1 MSESAASAVLPELPS
16 EAESFVVDLESY
28 EGPLDVLLAL
38 ARTERVDLMKVSI
51 LRLAEQY
58 LAFVQEARRLR
69 LEIAADYLVM
79 AAWLAYLK
87 SRLLLPADPEEE
99 GPPAEELAAR
109 LAFRLQ
115 KLEAMRT
122 AAARLFA
129 LDRLGHDVFARGMPE
144 GLRIVK
150 RPVFRATLYD
160 LLHAYAEQ
168 RSRSVRAPLEIRR
181 PAVFSL
187 DEALARLERIV
198 GHLPDW
204 TRLETFLPDLD
215 EPELRRSAL
224 AATFVASLELARQGR
239 VEIRQAEAFGPISLR
254 ARQAATAEVA

>member
-1 MSESAASAVLPELPS
+1 MPELLDPVLPDPPPAA
-16 EAESFVVDLESY
+16 EAFVVDLGSY

-38 ARTERVDLMKVSI
+38 ARVERVDLMKVSM

-58 LAFVQEARRLR
+58 LVFIAEARRLR

-87 SRLLLPADPEEE
+87 SRLLLPADPEED

-109 LAFRLQ
+109 LAFRLR
-115 KLEAMRT
+115 KLEAMRE

-129 LDRLGHDVFARGMPE
+129 RDRLGRDVFARGMPE
-144 GLRIVK
+144 GLKVVK
-150 RPVFRATLYD
+150 RPTYRATLYE

-168 RSRSVRAPLEIRR
+168 KTRAVRAPLEIRR

-187 DEALARLERIV
+187 EDALGWLERLLGHIPGWERLES
-198 GHLPDW
+198 
-204 TRLETFLPDLD
+204 FLPPWT
-215 EPELRRSAL
+215 EPELGRSAL
-224 AATFVASLELARQGR
+224 ASTFVASLELARQGR
-239 VEIRQAEAFGPISLR
+239 IALRQTEPFGPISLR
-254 ARQAATAEVA
+254 ALRPDPAAAE